1 MVLEKTRKE
10 HAKRKRAVNVHFFKS
25 GGRGGAF
32 HFVGFSFLILILLLI
47 CTQEGDEIKI
57 KIRSEI
63 KRGTQ
68 KCEMHRRP
76 LLPRK

>member
-1 MVLEKTRKE
+1 MRRHPLGVL
-10 HAKRKRAVNVHFFKS
+10 HFI
-25 GGRGGAF
+25 
-32 HFVGFSFLILILLLI
+32 GFSFLILILLLI